1 MMVAAFYAADI
12 DAMILTPEEYREL
25 VSSPF
30 ADDVVACPE
39 CPALIVDGPADP
51 RMPAPGSL
59 PIVVIWLG
67 EGFGASG
74 PTQADL
80 VLGPDDV
87 DNVIAR
93 IRVAPLASR
102 TAAVLLRGMSG
113 IDVDAGLAM
122 ESAAYSMLQAG
133 PEFAA
138 WRATHPASPVSE
150 DGPTVRAE
158 RDGSTLTITLDRPHR
173 HNAISTR
180 LRDELFQALAV
191 AVADDTVESVRLRG
205 NGPSFC
211 SGGDLD
217 EFGSRPDPVT
227 AHVTRLARSPARV
240 IHSLAARTVV
250 DLHGVALGG
259 GIEMA
264 AFAQRVEAHAD
275 TRVALPE
282 IALGLIPGAG
292 GTVSLTR
299 RIGRQRTMALA
310 LSGREIDAATALEWG
325 LVDHVTSA

>member
-1 MMVAAFYAADI
+1 MLAAFYAADI
-12 DAMILTPEEYREL
+12 DAMILTPAEYSEL
-25 VSSPF
+25 ISSPF
-30 ADDVVACPE
+30 ADDVVASPE
-39 CPALIVDGPADP
+39 CPALIVDGPAEP
-51 RMPAPGSL
+51 HTRAPGSL
-59 PIVVIWLG
+59 PVVVIWLG
-67 EGFGASG
+67 EGLGASG
-74 PTQADL
+74 PPHADL
-80 VLGPDDV
+80 VVGPDDV
-87 DNVIAR
+87 DLVLGR
-93 IRVAPLASR
+93 IRGAPLASR
-102 TAAVLLRGMSG
+102 TAAVLLRAMPG
-113 IDVDAGLAM
+113 IDVDTGLAM

-138 WRATHPASPVSE
+138 WRAIRGATPAS
-150 DGPTVRAE
+150 DDHPTVRAE
-158 RDGSTLTITLDRPHR
+158 RDGATLTITLDRPHR

-180 LRDELFQALAV
+180 LRDELCEALAV
-191 AVADDTVESVRLRG
+191 AVVDDTIESVRLRG

-250 DLHGVALGG
+250 HLHGAAFGG

-264 AFAQRVEAHAD
+264 AFAHRVEAHPDA
-275 TRVALPE
+275 RVALPE

-299 RIGRQRTMALA
+299 RIGRQRTMALT
-310 LSGREIDAATALEWG
+310 LSGREIDAATAMAWG
-325 LVDHVTSA
+325 LVDHIAG